1 MYYSLSWYDVNHK
14 LQENYCVDVILSLET
29 ADDVNSKSFPLDSAD
44 IHMKAMLQSGKTKN
58 AANTT
63 SIYESKTRIVNI
75 FYNPYRE
82 QPSQS
87 EVKKSQGWLVSASR
101 AAHFYELDESNKGA
115 IWYSCLNCADKE
127 TSVLCSGC
135 HKWSYI
141 TTTILSKIY
150 TSSKTSC
157 VTLLHTLTDV
167 DRGISKGESLS

>member
-101 AAHFYELDESNKGA
+101 AAHFYELIRTLALSSTMKV
-115 IWYSCLNCADKE
+115 SLNVLVMPLSLYAYTPRYTQAEHIKRWVISIRSKPPHCGRADA
-127 TSVLCSGC
+127 TV
-135 HKWSYI
+135 
-141 TTTILSKIY
+141 
-150 TSSKTSC
+150 
-157 VTLLHTLTDV
+157 
-167 DRGISKGESLS
+167 

>member
-87 EVKKSQGWLVSASR
+87 EVKKSQGWLVSASMR
-101 AAHFYELDESNKGA
+101 PTSTSDNIVNKVRKA
-115 IWYSCLNCADKE
+115 IW
-127 TSVLCSGC
+127 
-135 HKWSYI
+135 
-141 TTTILSKIY
+141 
-150 TSSKTSC
+150 SSFQ
-157 VTLLHTLTDV
+157 
-167 DRGISKGESLS
+167 RGRIGRDFVYEDLQDTAAQE

>member
-101 AAHFYELDESNKGA
+101 AAHFYEWHPSIA
-115 IWYSCLNCADKE
+115 QCLIRKPPGSIFLLSQWFLE
-127 TSVLCSGC
+127 
-135 HKWSYI
+135 
-141 TTTILSKIY
+141 ILPQWN
-150 TSSKTSC
+150 
-157 VTLLHTLTDV
+157 
-167 DRGISKGESLS
+167 

>member
-82 QPSQS
+82 QLSQS
-87 EVKKSQGWLVSASR
+87 EVQKKVRDDSFLPAVRPTSTSQERSSLKLVDDNR
-101 AAHFYELDESNKGA
+101 LY
-115 IWYSCLNCADKE
+115 
-127 TSVLCSGC
+127 
-135 HKWSYI
+135 
-141 TTTILSKIY
+141 
-150 TSSKTSC
+150 
-157 VTLLHTLTDV
+157 
-167 DRGISKGESLS
+167 

>member
-101 AAHFYELDESNKGA
+101 AAHFYESVCVSGYGQLELTAYKWLQRGEKWVSWKSVFA
-115 IWYSCLNCADKE
+115 SC
-127 TSVLCSGC
+127 
-135 HKWSYI
+135 
-141 TTTILSKIY
+141 
-150 TSSKTSC
+150 
-157 VTLLHTLTDV
+157 
-167 DRGISKGESLS
+167 ISHFGVQICNYRR

>member
-101 AAHFYELDESNKGA
+101 AAHFYESWGTRVTIGQPCQRTRGTLGRRPQKWRRYRSRGRVD
-115 IWYSCLNCADKE
+115 YV
-127 TSVLCSGC
+127 VL
-135 HKWSYI
+135 
-141 TTTILSKIY
+141 
-150 TSSKTSC
+150 
-157 VTLLHTLTDV
+157 
-167 DRGISKGESLS
+167 DRG

>member
-101 AAHFYELDESNKGA
+101 AAHFYESWSTL
-115 IWYSCLNCADKE
+115 
-127 TSVLCSGC
+127 SG
-135 HKWSYI
+135 
-141 TTTILSKIY
+141 L
-150 TSSKTSC
+150 
-157 VTLLHTLTDV
+157 
-167 DRGISKGESLS
+167 R

>member
-101 AAHFYELDESNKGA
+101 AAHFYEWKRL
-115 IWYSCLNCADKE
+115 I
-127 TSVLCSGC
+127 TSTCRMSRSWGLLIGFTLAPRTGVPFPA
-135 HKWSYI
+135 
-141 TTTILSKIY
+141 
-150 TSSKTSC
+150 TSSSLLWLFIPWFVY
-157 VTLLHTLTDV
+157 VTF
-167 DRGISKGESLS
+167 

>member
-101 AAHFYELDESNKGA
+101 AAHFYESAKTLRGA
-115 IWYSCLNCADKE
+115 VSRTEA
-127 TSVLCSGC
+127 V
-135 HKWSYI
+135 
-141 TTTILSKIY
+141 
-150 TSSKTSC
+150 
-157 VTLLHTLTDV
+157 
-167 DRGISKGESLS
+167 